1 MSKQSSGS
9 LKSNVHT
16 DTHTRTHHQQETCV
30 YILYT
35 YTNGRKKVY
44 MVYMSKRYNDGKGL
58 SLDLNTSGGVGVP
71 K

>member
-1 MSKQSSGS
+1 MY
-9 LKSNVHT
+9 T
-16 DTHTRTHHQQETCV
+16 PTHTHALTISRKHACIYCIHTLTVE
-30 YILYT
+30 
-35 YTNGRKKVY
+35 KKVY